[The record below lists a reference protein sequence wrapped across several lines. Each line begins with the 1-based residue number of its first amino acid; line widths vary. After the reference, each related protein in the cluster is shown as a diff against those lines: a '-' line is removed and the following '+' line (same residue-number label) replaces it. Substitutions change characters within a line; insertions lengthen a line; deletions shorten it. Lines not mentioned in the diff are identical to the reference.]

1 MEEDYIRNETTTGR
15 IIEVNNRGNYIVTMN
30 NFNPASAIRFNLSPE
45 TVISN
50 WGGMLAVIKD
60 ACSTRTLIP
69 GTSKESGI
77 LLPEELLITVS
88 GDRLK
93 RIALGSLLAEIN
105 IIFFH
110 AYYK

>member
-1 MEEDYIRNETTTGR
+1 MANA
-15 IIEVNNRGNYIVTMN
+15 VV
-30 NFNPASAIRFNLSPE
+30 
-45 TVISN
+45 

-93 RIALGSLLAEIN
+93 RIAEAGLKLFMVTI
-105 IIFFH
+105 
-110 AYYK
+110 